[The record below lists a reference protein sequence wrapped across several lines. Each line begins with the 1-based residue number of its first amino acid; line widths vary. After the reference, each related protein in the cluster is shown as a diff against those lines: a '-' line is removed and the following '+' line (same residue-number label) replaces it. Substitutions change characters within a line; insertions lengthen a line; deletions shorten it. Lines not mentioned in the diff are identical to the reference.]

1 MILTNEVQLMLQ
13 QNNKRV
19 LALMPH
25 PDDVEI
31 QCAGTLIR
39 LKEIGYEI
47 HVVVMTAGDKGSAV
61 LSRQEISTIRRE
73 EGRLGAASIGAA
85 SYRCLEF
92 QDLEITFDV
101 PSRRKISDVL
111 RDINP
116 GLIFTTPPS
125 DYMFDHEV
133 TSMLVRD
140 ACFNAAV
147 QNYETGGNPNP
158 IDGVP
163 YLYYSDAVGGHDI
176 FGQDSRLTCT
186 VDISA
191 QIEQKAAALACHES
205 QRSWLQK
212 QHGMDNYI
220 ESMKEWSAKRGQ
232 EIGTSYAEAFCQH
245 LGHPH
250 PQDDLLVTLLGAQSK
265 HR

>member
-1 MILTNEVQLMLQ
+1 MLRQ
-13 QNNKRV
+13 DNKRV

-31 QCAGTLIR
+31 LCAGTLVR

-47 HVVVMTAGDKGSAV
+47 HVAVMTAGDKGSAV
-61 LSRQEISTIRRE
+61 LSRQEISNIRRE
-73 EGRLGAASIGAA
+73 EGRLGAEALGAT

-101 PSRRKISDVL
+101 PTRYKIADVL
-111 RDINP
+111 RDVNP
-116 GLIFTTPPS
+116 GLIITTPPN
-125 DYMFDHEV
+125 DYMFDHEI

-147 QNYETGGNPNP
+147 RNYETGGNTKPM
-158 IDGVP
+158 DGVP
-163 YLYYSDAVGGHDI
+163 YLYYSDAVEGHDI
-176 FGQDSRLTCT
+176 FGQEARLSCI

-191 QIEQKAAALACHES
+191 QIDQKAAALACHDS

-212 QHGMDNYI
+212 HHGMDNYI
-220 ESMKEWSAKRGQ
+220 ESMKTWSAKRGQ
-232 EIGTSYAEAFCQH
+232 QIGTAYAEAFSQH

-250 PQDDLLVTLLGAQSK
+250 PQDDLLVSLLGAQPRQRNS
-265 HR
+265 